1 MSCSDRRQFLATL
14 SALGLTAGITS
25 ACGFA
30 PVYGENGNG
39 RALRGAIRADDPV
52 SRSDFNFVAAFEDRL
67 GRPNAARYG
76 LSYRITKRE
85 VSSGAVQDIGAT
97 RIQLFGT
104 LNFTVTDLTT
114 GAQRA
119 TGELERNATYSNTS
133 TQLATLTAA
142 EDADLRLMEMLA
154 DALVTRL
161 LTEPG
166 LVSTDM

>member
-1 MSCSDRRQFLATL
+1 MSCSDRRQFLASF
-14 SALGLTAGITS
+14 SALSLTAGLTS

-30 PVYGENGNG
+30 PVYGRGGTGEG
-39 RALRGAIRADDPV
+39 LRGSIRVDDPV

-67 GRPNAARYG
+67 GRPAAPRFA
-76 LSYRITKRE
+76 LSYRIEKRE
-85 VSSGAVQDIGAT
+85 VQSGAVQGIGAT

-104 LNFTVTDLTT
+104 LHFTVTDI
-114 GAQRA
+114 A
-119 TGELERNATYSNTS
+119 TGSRVASGNIERNATYSNTS

-161 LTEPG
+161 MTEPG
-166 LVSTDM
+166 LAQSGA